1 MNLVERET
9 NVMHHSCF
17 STHKLNAFQQITMLV
32 FTYERVHLR
41 YHVLK
46 NVTIYL
52 LRVIKMKMKLER
64 KTCS

>member
-41 YHVLK
+41 YHVFK

-52 LRVIKMKMKLER
+52 EN
-64 KTCS
+64 